1 MGISLIWAMD
11 RNGLVGKGNDLP
23 WRLPND
29 MNFFKQKTKG
39 RTVVMGRK
47 TWESLRVRPLP
58 GRRNIVLTG
67 DRSYE
72 AEGAEVL
79 HSVDEVLE
87 IAKDADLMII
97 GGGSVYG
104 QFIPYA
110 DRLFVT
116 RIDAAFEGDVHFPPL
131 DWSEF
136 ALAEEIPGIRD
147 EKNLYDHRFMIYERR
162 KG

>member
-1 MGISLIWAMD
+1 
-11 RNGLVGKGNDLP
+11 
-23 WRLPND
+23 
-29 MNFFKQKTKG
+29 MNFFKQQTKG
-39 RTVVMGRK
+39 KTVVMGRK

-72 AEGAEVL
+72 AEGAEVVY
-79 HSVDEVLE
+79 SVDEVLD
-87 IAKDADLMII
+87 IAKNDDLMVI

-104 QFIPYA
+104 QFISHA

-116 RIDAAFEGDVHFPPL
+116 RIDAEFEGDVHFPPL
-131 DWSEF
+131 DWSQF
-136 ALAEEIPGIRD
+136 VLAEEISGIRD

-162 KG
+162 RG

>member
-11 RNGLVGKGNDLP
+11 QNGLVGKGNDLP

-29 MNFFKQKTKG
+29 MNFFKQNTKG
-39 RTVVMGRK
+39 KTVVMGRK

-67 DRSYE
+67 DRSYK
-72 AEGAEVL
+72 AEGAEVM

-87 IAKDADLMII
+87 IAKDVDLMII

-104 QFIPYA
+104 QFIPHA

-131 DWSEF
+131 DWSQF

-147 EKNLYDHRFMIYERR
+147 EKNVYDHRFMIYERR